1 MMQTWFESKVKYSK
15 VSQTGKEQMVT
26 ESFLLDAVSYTD
38 AETRI
43 IRKMQEMVRGG
54 EFQIVDIKKSKIA
67 EVFPFEN
74 GEWWFKATVNLVT
87 VDEDAGKEKKMRTYY
102 LLMADDIKEAL
113 HRLEES
119 LEFLVIPYVTSAMAV
134 STIVDVFPYEA
145 SESGIP
151 SGYVPLDK
159 ESRKDNPIFTDGV
172 NPFEENEEEDSAEPE
187 EETAPEFDSVEEYTD
202 DSENDDLETES
213 DELKEE

>member
-74 GEWWFKATVNLVT
+74 GEWWFKATINLVT

-102 LLMADDIKEAL
+102 MIMGDDLKEAL
-113 HRLEES
+113 LRLEES
-119 LEFLVIPYVTSAMAV
+119 LEFLVIPYVVSALTV

-159 ESRKDNPIFTDGV
+159 ESRKDNPIFTDGK
-172 NPFEENEEEDSAEPE
+172 NPFEEEEQESQQPE
-187 EETAPEFDSVEEYTD
+187 SSEEQQE
-202 DSENDDLETES
+202 
-213 DELKEE
+213 